1 MIPQPSTARDEKHLK
16 HAAEFNLAPCS
27 VSSVSRY
34 AYITYYLVIILY
46 RLMLVEFVHSPF
58 VKNEGLGLQ

>member
-1 MIPQPSTARDEKHLK
+1 MIPQPSTAQDEKHLK

-46 RLMLVEFVHSPF
+46 
-58 VKNEGLGLQ
+58 